1 MIFFSI
7 APSTFNILYVSVTL
21 YVFLSPPWNVSS
33 MRAGILSLWFPAVFL
48 EYGAV
53 RGTYEIGVCAVEELN
68 GISY

>member
-7 APSTFNILYVSVTL
+7 APLTFNILCVSVTL
-21 YVFLSPPWNVSS
+21 CVFLSPPWNVSS
-33 MRAGILSLWFPAVFL
+33 VSAGMLSLWFPAVSL

-53 RGTYEIGVCAVEELN
+53 RGTYEIGVFAVEELN